1 MQNQTEPPS
10 EANAER
16 DDQKEMDL
24 SSITSLDF
32 TCYQLRDLDSVELP
46 PNLTELDLTTNRLT
60 SLDHR
65 IANLVHLKKLSFRQ
79 NLFND
84 AAIEPISHW
93 DSLSGLEELILRD
106 NKLTK
111 IPDVG
116 IFKKLLV
123 FDVSFNEITSLQ
135 GMSEASSTIKELYVS
150 KNEVSKMEEIGH
162 LHDLQILELGS
173 NRLRV
178 MENLQNFSKLQELW
192 LGRNRIKVIN
202 LCGLSCIKKISFQ
215 SNRLTSMRGL
225 EECIALEEIYLS
237 HNGISKMEGLSKL
250 VNLRV
255 LDVSTNK
262 LTSVDD
268 IQNLTRLEDLWLND
282 NKIESLDGLAEAVS
296 GSREKLTTI
305 YLENN
310 PCAKS
315 PNYNVTLKQIFPNIQ
330 QIDSEVFA

>member
-1 MQNQTEPPS
+1 MQNQSTTPP

-16 DDQKEMDL
+16 DDETVEMNL
-24 SSITSLDF
+24 SSINSLDF

-60 SLDHR
+60 SLDPR
-65 IANLVHLKKLSFRQ
+65 IANLIHLKKLFFRQ

-84 AAIEPISHW
+84 SAIEPISHW

-116 IFKKLLV
+116 IFKKLLI
-123 FDVSFNEITSLQ
+123 FDVSFNEIASLK
-135 GMSEASSTIKELYVS
+135 GLSEASSTIKELYVS
-150 KNEVSKMEEIGH
+150 KNEVTKMEEVGH
-162 LHDLQILELGS
+162 LHELQILELGS
-173 NRLRV
+173 NRLR
-178 MENLQNFSKLQELW
+178 
-192 LGRNRIKVIN
+192 
-202 LCGLSCIKKISFQ
+202 
-215 SNRLTSMRGL
+215 
-225 EECIALEEIYLS
+225 ECIALEEIYLS

-310 PCAKS
+310 PC
-315 PNYNVTLKQIFPNIQ
+315 VWFTTCRL
-330 QIDSEVFA
+330 